1 MPAAGRLSTITLCP
15 SFCASSLAWTSP
27 PPPGGK
33 GITRVI
39 ARVGKLPWAGA
50 ACMPRVLSGTAH
62 QLSGANDVVAMRI
75 TDMGIP
81 NAVSILK
88 QREIQRFQQLGNSA

>member
-1 MPAAGRLSTITLCP
+1 MGKMPG
-15 SFCASSLAWTSP
+15 
-27 PPPGGK
+27 
-33 GITRVI
+33 
-39 ARVGKLPWAGA
+39 AGA
-50 ACMPRVLSGTAH
+50 ACMPRVLRGTAH

-88 QREIQRFQQLGNSA
+88 QREIQRFQQLGQFGVKPLEAGMIAAPLGKRLFRRG

>member
-1 MPAAGRLSTITLCP
+1 
-15 SFCASSLAWTSP
+15 
-27 PPPGGK
+27 
-33 GITRVI
+33 
-39 ARVGKLPWAGA
+39 
-50 ACMPRVLSGTAH
+50 MPRVLSGTAH